1 VDDGIEN
8 PEYKRVFDTS
18 FFKTMEGN
26 YLNEMLNWLE
36 DFSKRM
42 ADAESEQPKEELD
55 LEAKNLLMLDGL
67 HNKMKADSRMP
78 RMFRIALKC

>member
-1 VDDGIEN
+1 MDDGIEN
-8 PEYKRVFDTS
+8 PEYKRVFDAS

-26 YLNEMLNWLE
+26 YLDDMLNWLE

-55 LEAKNLLMLDGL
+55 FEAKKLIDAGWTAQQNESGFP
-67 HNKMKADSRMP
+67 NA
-78 RMFRIALKC
+78 